1 MLHSMPPIGQENEA
15 DNSNEVSTQK
25 EKLRSKQFQTRDY
38 LKSKK
43 WFSINKSNIKLKKMI
58 LQLKNILVKF
68 KTNNITKIKN
78 LLSEKLITE
87 VYIKRF
93 TSELS
98 ALNPSKSI
106 KVELVSDG
114 KKGKTSHRV
123 CKYKLQVFFNNV
135 IPIH

>member
-43 WFSINKSNIKLKKMI
+43 WFSINKSNIKLKKLI